1 MELSN
6 PWLLI
11 SGLFLGAI
19 GMGLFI
25 YGKKQLDFR
34 CIATGVALCV
44 VPYFIGSLAVLW
56 LVGLA
61 LVGGLW
67 AWMKYGG

>member
-1 MELSN
+1 MHGTVEPLAAH
-6 PWLLI
+6 
-11 SGLFLGAI
+11 LGPVPR
-19 GMGLFI
+19 
-25 YGKKQLDFR
+25 QLDFR

>member
-1 MELSN
+1 
-6 PWLLI
+6 
-11 SGLFLGAI
+11 
-19 GMGLFI
+19 
-25 YGKKQLDFR
+25 LDFR